1 MSANSTR
8 IDRIANEMQI
18 QLSKLISQEM
28 KDPRLGIITIT
39 SVEVSRDLAHAKIYI
54 VVRDEKTADLTLQ
67 ILNKAAGFLRHH
79 LGKLI
84 DLRILPSLHFYY
96 DTSSQY
102 GRHIDE
108 LLKDLP
114 PEE

>member
-1 MSANSTR
+1 MSANSMR
-8 IDRIANEMQI
+8 IERISNEMQV

-39 SVEVSRDLAHAKIYI
+39 GVEVSRDLAHAKIYL
-54 VVRDEKTADLTLQ
+54 VVRDDSTADITLQ
-67 ILNKAAGFLRHH
+67 ILNKAANFLRHH
-79 LGKLI
+79 LGKMMDI
-84 DLRILPSLHFYY
+84 RTLPLLHFYY
-96 DTSSQY
+96 DKSSQY

-114 PEE
+114 EEE